1 MIPCLVVTAD
11 PVARDVISVGLEQTQ
26 SFALDMAE
34 DAWALEMARSK
45 PYRVIVVDA
54 DLQGV
59 DAGEML
65 KSFRDARPDAELLMI
80 TRNRNQARHLL
91 RDKQQLALYGFVHL
105 PVERLEFFQLAARLL
120 ERVGG
125 APAAA

>member
-1 MIPCLVVTAD
+1 MIPVLLVTND
-11 PVARDVISVGLEQTQ
+11 PTARDVIRVGLDQTQ
-26 SFALDMAE
+26 AFATDLAE
-34 DAWALEMARSK
+34 DAWAVEMARSK
-45 PYRVIVVDA
+45 AYRVIIVDA

-59 DAGEML
+59 DSGEML
-65 KSFRDARPDAELLMI
+65 ATFREVRPDAELLMVS
-80 TRNRNQARHLL
+80 RNRNQSRHLL

-105 PVERLEFFQLAARLL
+105 PVERIEFFQLTARLL